1 MAISHCSYLL
11 KTIKTYKTMKKIL
24 LSVFAVAAL
33 ASCIQNETINPK
45 TPIGFGDAY
54 VQNSTKAIYDDAGDI
69 TGFTVWGNFTDIDDT
84 IALYGDSGATV
95 TRDGAALGAAWTC
108 SETRFWAPSSTYNFV
123 AIANGTGTEVE
134 NGIPTKIS
142 YAINTADDA
151 DLIYGKKTAE
161 TDETATPIEGVN
173 TAKVVNFT
181 MNHLLSRIKL
191 SFVNKVEGGDYTFD
205 VKDVTVTTWAN
216 GVYTIDGETWAQD
229 GANTAV
235 LTFDGATNL
244 AYNTPSAAS
253 AHLVIP
259 NSTVTISFTYVEKLN
274 GTEYLEVPVSE
285 TLTTTL
291 VKNYSYNVLVELS
304 KDNEI
309 KFTVDDTNGL
319 VDYVEG
325 GNVTVQ

>member
-1 MAISHCSYLL
+1 
-11 KTIKTYKTMKKIL
+11 MKKIL

-33 ASCIQNETINPK
+33 ASSIQNETINPK

-54 VQNSTKAIYDDAGDI
+54 VQNTTKAIYDDAEDI
-69 TGFTVWGNFTDIDDT
+69 TGFTVWGNFKGTTGD
-84 IALYGDSGATV
+84 AVVLYGDSGATV
-95 TRDGAALGAAWTC
+95 TREDDVALGAAWDC

-123 AIANGTGTEVE
+123 AIANGTGTDFED
-134 NGIPTKIS
+134 GIPTKIS
-142 YAINTADDA
+142 YAITPADDA
-151 DLIYGKKTAE
+151 DLIYGTKIAKTDA
-161 TDETATPIEGVN
+161 AGTPIEGVN

-191 SFVNKVEGGDYTFD
+191 SFVNKVKGGAYTFD
-205 VKDVTVTTWAN
+205 VENVKVTTWAE
-216 GVYTIDGETWAQD
+216 GVYTIATDTWAQD
-229 GANTAV
+229 GEDTAEIA
-235 LTFDGATNL
+235 FDGATNL
-244 AYNTPSAAS
+244 VYGDDPSAVG

-274 GTEYLEVPVSE
+274 GTGYLSVPVSK

-309 KFTVDDTNGL
+309 KFTVDDAKGL
-319 VDYVEG
+319 VDYKDG
-325 GNVTVQ
+325 GTVTVQ

>member
-1 MAISHCSYLL
+1 
-11 KTIKTYKTMKKIL
+11 MKKIL

-54 VQNSTKAIYDDAGDI
+54 VQNTTKAIYENANAI
-69 TGFTVWGNFTDIDDT
+69 TGFTVWGNFKGADDT
-84 IALYGDSGATV
+84 IALYGETGATV
-95 TRDGAALGAAWTC
+95 TREDGVALGAAWSC

-123 AIANGTGTEVE
+123 AIANGTGTEVV

-151 DLIYGKKTAE
+151 DLIYGAKTAK
-161 TDETATPIEGVN
+161 TDAAGTPIEGVN

-191 SFVNKVEGGDYTFD
+191 SFVNKVEGDDYTFD
-205 VKDVTVTTWAN
+205 VENVKVTTWAE
-216 GVYTIDGETWAQD
+216 GVYTIATDTWAQD
-229 GANTAV
+229 GENTAE
-235 LTFDGATNL
+235 LTFTGATDL
-244 AYNTPSAAS
+244 AYNVPSTAS

-274 GTEYLEVPVSE
+274 GHEYLSVPVSK

-309 KFTVDDTNGL
+309 KFTVDDAKGL
-319 VDYVEG
+319 VDYKADED
-325 GNVTVQ
+325 VTIQ

>member
-1 MAISHCSYLL
+1 
-11 KTIKTYKTMKKIL
+11 MKKIL

-33 ASCIQNETINPK
+33 TSCIQNETINPK

-54 VQNSTKAIYDDAGDI
+54 VQNTTKAIYDDADDI
-69 TGFTVWGNFTDIDDT
+69 TGFTVWGNFKGTGNT

-95 TRDGAALGAAWTC
+95 TRGDADLGEAWTC

-123 AIANGTGTEVE
+123 AIANGTGTNVV

-142 YAINTADDA
+142 YAIKADDA
-151 DLIYGKKTAE
+151 DLIYGAKTAE
-161 TDETATPIEGVN
+161 TDATGTPTVGVN
-173 TAKVVNFT
+173 AAKVVNFT

-205 VKDVTVTTWAN
+205 VKEVKVTTWAN
-216 GVYTIDGETWAQD
+216 GVYTIASDTWAQD
-229 GANTAV
+229 GANTAE
-235 LTFDGATNL
+235 LTFDGATDL
-244 AYNTPSAAS
+244 AYNVPSTAS

-274 GTEYLEVPVSE
+274 NQEYLTVPVE
-285 TLTTTL
+285 KTLTTPL
-291 VKNYSYNVLVELS
+291 VKNYSYNVSVELS

-309 KFTVDDTNGL
+309 KFTVDEANGL
-319 VDYVEG
+319 VDYEDDTD
-325 GNVTVQ
+325 VTVQ

>member
-1 MAISHCSYLL
+1 
-11 KTIKTYKTMKKIL
+11 MKKIL

-33 ASCIQNETINPK
+33 ASCIQNETINPQ
-45 TPIGFGDAY
+45 TAIGFGDAY
-54 VQNSTKAIYDDAGDI
+54 VQNTTKAIYENADAI
-69 TGFTVWGNFTDIDDT
+69 TGFTVWGNFTGT
-84 IALYGDSGATV
+84 KGNTVALYGETGATV
-95 TRDGAALGAAWTC
+95 TRSGAALGAAWTC

-123 AIANGTGTEVE
+123 AIANGTGTDVVD
-134 NGIPTKIS
+134 GIPTKIS
-142 YAINTADDA
+142 YAINKTDDA
-151 DLIYGKKTAE
+151 DLIYGAKTAA
-161 TDETATPIEGVN
+161 TDATGTPTEGVN
-173 TAKVVNFT
+173 GAKVVNFT

-191 SFVNKVEGGDYTFD
+191 SFVNKVKGGDYTFD
-205 VKDVTVTTWAN
+205 VEDVKVTTWAN
-216 GVYTIDGETWAQD
+216 GVYTIDTDTWAQE
-229 GANTAV
+229 GTNTAE
-235 LTFDGATNL
+235 LTFDGATGL

-274 GTEYLEVPVSE
+274 GTAYLEVPVSK

-291 VKNYSYNVLVELS
+291 VKNYSYNVSVELS

-309 KFTVDDTNGL
+309 KFTVDNTNGL

>member
-1 MAISHCSYLL
+1 
-11 KTIKTYKTMKKIL
+11 MKKIL

-54 VQNSTKAIYDDAGDI
+54 VQNTTKAIYDEAEDI
-69 TGFTVWGNFTDIDDT
+69 TGFTVWGNFKGT

-95 TRDGAALGAAWTC
+95 TRGGADLGEAWTC
-108 SETRFWAPSSTYNFV
+108 SETRFWAPSCTYNFV
-123 AIANGTGTEVE
+123 AIANGTGTNVV

-142 YAINTADDA
+142 YAITPADDA
-151 DLIYGKKTAE
+151 DLIYGVQTAE
-161 TDETATPIEGVN
+161 TDATGTPTVGVN
-173 TAKVVNFT
+173 AAKVVNFT

-205 VKDVTVTTWAN
+205 VKDVKVTTWAN
-216 GVYTIDGETWAQD
+216 GVYTIDGETWAQE
-229 GANTAV
+229 GANTAE
-235 LTFDGATNL
+235 LAFDGATDL

-274 GTEYLEVPVSE
+274 GTGYLEVPVSE

-291 VKNYSYNVLVELS
+291 VKNYSYNVSVELS

-319 VDYVEG
+319 VDYVNG
-325 GNVTVQ
+325 SDVTIQ

>member
-1 MAISHCSYLL
+1 
-11 KTIKTYKTMKKIL
+11 MKKIL

-33 ASCIQNETINPK
+33 ASCIQNETINPQ
-45 TPIGFGDAY
+45 TAIGFGDAY
-54 VQNSTKAIYDDAGDI
+54 VQNTTKAIYDDAEDI
-69 TGFTVWGNFTDIDDT
+69 TGFTVWGNFKGTGST

-95 TRDGAALGAAWTC
+95 TRGGAALGAAWTC

-123 AIANGTGTEVE
+123 AIANGTGTEVA

-142 YAINTADDA
+142 YAINTTDDA
-151 DLIYGKKTAE
+151 DLIYGAKTAV
-161 TDETATPIEGVN
+161 TDETGTPTVGVN
-173 TAKVVNFT
+173 AAKVVNFT

-205 VKDVTVTTWAN
+205 VKNVKVTTWAE
-216 GVYTIDGETWAQD
+216 GIYTIATDTWAQKD
-229 GANTAV
+229 ATTAE

-244 AYNTPSAAS
+244 VYDTPSAAS

-259 NSTVTISFTYVEKLN
+259 GTNNVTISFTYVEKLN
-274 GTEYLEVPVSE
+274 GTEYLEVPVE
-285 TLTTTL
+285 KTLTTTL
-291 VKNYSYNVLVELS
+291 VKNYSYNVSVELS

-319 VDYVEG
+319 VDYEEG
-325 GNVTVQ
+325 GDVTVQ